1 MLQSTLELLAPLD
14 YKLVVSGRARRLT
27 LRVEPGRGVIVT
39 IPRRFPKRDVPAFVE
54 KHRDWVESVML
65 DIVAKTPEHY
75 RQWPPRNLYLKSMD
89 RQIEILYTAEQ
100 EPDFDICVGS
110 VSAVTTLVIVANP
123 DDKASVATEI
133 ARFLMKLAK
142 QLLPPRLAQLAAK
155 HALTYSRVQIRGQR
169 TVWGSYSTSGTLSLN
184 YKLLFLSADL
194 VDYVLLH
201 ELAHTLC
208 MDHSP
213 VFWRHL
219 EALQSGA
226 KALDGQLAESGR
238 EVPPW
243 LELAR

>member
-1 MLQSTLELLAPLD
+1 
-14 YKLVVSGRARRLT
+14 
-27 LRVEPGRGVIVT
+27 
-39 IPRRFPKRDVPAFVE
+39 
-54 KHRDWVESVML
+54 ML

-75 RQWPPRNLYLKSMD
+75 RHWPPRNLYLKSMD
-89 RQIEILYTAEQ
+89 RQIDILYLSEQ
-100 EPDFDICVGS
+100 RPDFDICTD
-110 VSAVTTLVIVANP
+110 SAGVVTTLAIAANP

-133 ARFLMKLAK
+133 ARFLAKLAK

-155 HALTYSRVQIRGQR
+155 HALAYSRVQIRGQR

-184 YKLLFLSADL
+184 YKLLFLSAEL

-213 VFWRHL
+213 VFWKHL
-219 EALQSGA
+219 EVLQSGA
-226 KALDGQLAESGR
+226 KALDGQLLESGR